1 MKPYRLWYRSP
12 ALADQMSEAEAWE
25 KWSLPLGNGYFG
37 ANVFGRTDTERI
49 QLTEKSLSNPYGI
62 GGLNNFSET
71 YLDFGHTTVENYERG
86 LFLNEAF
93 AYVKYDCADVHYERT
108 YFTSYPDRVMV
119 VYLTVSK
126 PAALSFTL
134 RPTIPFVRD
143 YSLKEGDQA
152 GKSGS
157 ITAHGDTLLLSG
169 RMHYY
174 NILFEG
180 QFRVLPQG
188 GALSVQTD
196 ANGEQALLRVEGAD
210 SALLLIALG
219 TNYQMESRVFLE
231 EDRAKKLAPYPHPH
245 EQVTA
250 ILKAAC
256 EKPYDALYRRHLT
269 DYTQYFNRAAVDF
282 GGESQLPTDLLL
294 QRYRRYAKE
303 QRLRS
308 RLHLPPKQDVQARY
322 LEELYFQ
329 YGRYLLIASSRAG
342 TPPANLQGTWNCHD
356 NPPWSCGYWHNI
368 NVQMNYW
375 PAFST
380 NLAEMFTAYAE
391 YNRAYLPLAERKAD
405 EYIGLLHPS
414 RLEAPGQ
421 NGWTIGTGAWL
432 YTIEGASKHSGPGT
446 GAFTAM
452 LLWDAY
458 AFTMDR
464 RVLEQV
470 YPILYGM
477 ASFLSKT
484 LEEQNGHLLVTVSA
498 SPEQRKNNDYYRTVG
513 CAFDQQMVWENHKN
527 TLAAACELGL
537 NPPLI
542 QTLREQLPRLD
553 PVQIGSSGQVKEF
566 REERKYG
573 EIGESHHRHISHLV
587 GLYPGSCI
595 TRETPEWMAA
605 AKVTLNRRGDKSTGW
620 AMAHRINLW
629 ARTGEGNRAH
639 KLYGDLLRFG
649 TLPNLWD
656 THPPFQIDG
665 NFGGTAGVA
674 EMLLQSHAGVID
686 LLPALPEAWPNG
698 SFQGL
703 VARGNFVVDAQ
714 WAQGKLIHAQVLSR
728 AGGFCHIRIPG
739 QKTSG
744 FNLQQGDRLV
754 YSVKSGWAIAPFST
768 AQA

>member
-1 MKPYRLWYRSP
+1 MKPYRLWYQSP
-12 ALADQMSEAEAWE
+12 ALADRMSEAEAWE

-86 LFLNEAF
+86 LLLNEAF
-93 AYVKYDCADVHYERT
+93 AYVKYDCAGGHYERT

-119 VYLTVSK
+119 VYLTASK

-245 EQVTA
+245 EQITA

-405 EYIGLLHPS
+405 EYIGHLHPS
-414 RLEAPGQ
+414 RLEAPGL

-446 GAFTAM
+446 GAFTSM

-484 LEEQNGHLLVTVSA
+484 LEEQNGHLLVAASA

-527 TLAAACELGL
+527 TIAAACELGL
-537 NPPLI
+537 IPPLI

-686 LLPALPEAWPNG
+686 LLPALPEAWPDG

-714 WAQGKLIHAQVLSR
+714 WAQGKLMHAQVRSR
-728 AGGFCHIRIPG
+728 AGGFCQIRIPG
-739 QKTSG
+739 QKASE

-754 YSVKSGWAIAPFST
+754 YSVKRGWAIAPRST